1 MPHEYFSLS
10 LHPNNKSERYAR
22 RKSPKNC
29 ARRTEENQQ
38 MVIRGIGGKS
48 IHRFETLA
56 KISKLLDVSVEELFN
71 KKFMESVSKIE
82 K

>member
-1 MPHEYFSLS
+1 MENFSLT

-38 MVIRGIGGKS
+38 MVIRSIGGKS
-48 IHRFETLA
+48 IHRFQMVHKFVATRHRN
-56 KISKLLDVSVEELFN
+56 ISKNLEAIRCECRGT
-71 KKFMESVSKIE
+71 I
-82 K
+82 